1 VSTNVN
7 TRQHQPRSWRPGTWT
22 RGAWPHLREHQLAGA
37 ALQLLNG
44 EAPALKAS
52 AESHL
57 LRCERCAARLEE
69 LREVLAGER
78 GAAAD
83 AVDALF
89 AEERLK
95 EQRQSILDRLERRQK
110 SARVLHF
117 PAITEPVNRRDRPA
131 MRWVAAAAAAG
142 LFVGLA
148 ASPVVFPD
156 VQRFPRS
163 SAANRSWSSGAKWW
177 VPSSV
182 TAKPGTS
189 RITPE
194 TDELFLSEMESALN
208 KRRIAP
214 LKALDDLTPRT
225 HDLVNGRRRR

>member
-1 VSTNVN
+1 MSTNVII
-7 TRQHQPRSWRPGTWT
+7 RQSQPRTWVPS
-22 RGAWPHLREHQLAGA
+22 AWAHLREHQLAGA

-44 EAPALKAS
+44 EAPTLKSS
-52 AESHL
+52 AQTHL
-57 LRCERCAARLEE
+57 LQCERCAARLEE

-78 GAAAD
+78 HAAVDAAD
-83 AVDALF
+83 ALF
-89 AEERLK
+89 SEERLTA
-95 EQRQSILDRLERRQK
+95 QRQSILGRLERRQK

-117 PAITEPVNRRDRPA
+117 PPVAAPVNRRDRPA
-131 MRWVAAAAAAG
+131 MRWIAAAAAAG

-156 VQRFPRS
+156 VQRFPRTATAS
-163 SAANRSWSSGAKWW
+163 RQWPSGLKWW
-177 VPSSV
+177 MPSVS
-182 TAKPGTS
+182 ARPGQS

-225 HDLVNGRRRR
+225 HDLVDSRRHRR

>member
-1 VSTNVN
+1 VSTNVII
-7 TRQHQPRSWRPGTWT
+7 RQPQSRSWVPTTW
-22 RGAWPHLREHQLAGA
+22 AHLREHRLAGA

-44 EAPALKAS
+44 EAPALKPS
-52 AESHL
+52 AQTHL

-78 GAAAD
+78 HAAVD
-83 AVDALF
+83 AADALF
-89 AEERLK
+89 AEERLAA
-95 EQRQSILDRLERRQK
+95 QRQTILGRLERRHK
-110 SARVLHF
+110 SARVLRF
-117 PAITEPVNRRDRPA
+117 PPVAVPVNRRDRPA
-131 MRWVAAAAAAG
+131 MRWIAAAAAAG

-156 VQRFPRS
+156 VQRFPRTA
-163 SAANRSWSSGAKWW
+163 AANRHWPVVGAKWW
-177 VPSSV
+177 MPSVS
-182 TAKPGTS
+182 AKPGQS
-189 RITPE
+189 RIAPE

-225 HDLVNGRRRR
+225 HDLVTSRHRR